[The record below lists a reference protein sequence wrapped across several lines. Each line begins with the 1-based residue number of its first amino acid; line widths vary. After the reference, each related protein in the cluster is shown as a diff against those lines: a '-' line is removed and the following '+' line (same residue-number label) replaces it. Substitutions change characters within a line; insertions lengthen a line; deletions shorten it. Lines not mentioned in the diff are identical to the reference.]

1 MEQLKKRSEIKND
14 LKWDLTRIFK
24 DESEYENKLKEIEYL
39 SKKLVKFKD
48 NINNVEELLESIDLY
63 ERLIEGITLADN
75 YSYLD
80 YSVDTTNEEAKLRLN
95 NFNIFF
101 NNINLKINFFE
112 NEVLKLSKNII
123 EETIEKTTKYKAYLK
138 RLLGKKEH
146 LLSEKEENIIAAL
159 SPSVSAPYRTY
170 EDSKLSDMTFDDF
183 EVNGK
188 KYANSFVLYENFHC
202 YDTNTEVRRKS
213 YESFSKGL
221 DKYKNTFASLYITHV
236 MTEKQIATLRGFDSV
251 IDYLLFEQKV
261 ERPLY
266 ERQIDLMMENLAP
279 HMRKYAGLI
288 QKFYDLDKMTFADLK
303 VPLDAEF
310 VPKITKEESVSY
322 IEDALSVMGEEY
334 LKVAMSAY
342 SDRWI
347 DFANNIG
354 KSTGG
359 FCSSPYKKGSFILL
373 SFTEQLNEV
382 YTLAH
387 EIGHGVHFY
396 FAQKNNSI
404 LEEEPSLY
412 FIESPSTI
420 NELLLSNSLLKKAE
434 DDRFKRFVY
443 AAQIGNTYYH
453 NCVTHLLEAAYQ
465 REVYRLVDNGEAL
478 TEKVLTNITKEVTEK
493 FWGEAVEI
501 DDYAGLTWMR
511 QPHYYMGLYSYT
523 YSAGLSVATE
533 VAKRINEDGKV
544 ASDKWL
550 DALSKGGSVDLIE
563 LCNVAGVDITKDE
576 FILNTIDYIGNIV
589 DKIEELM

>member
-1 MEQLKKRSEIKND
+1 MEQLKKRSQIKSD

-24 DESEYENKLKEIEYL
+24 DEGEYEDKLKEVESL
-39 SKKLVKFKD
+39 SEELIKFKN
-48 NINNVEELLESIDLY
+48 NINSVEELLKSIDLY
-63 ERLIEGITLADN
+63 EKLMEGITLGN
-75 YSYLD
+75 SYSYLD
-80 YSVDTTNEEAKLRLN
+80 YSVDTTDEKAKLRLN
-95 NFNIFF
+95 NFSIFF

-112 NEVLKLSKNII
+112 NEVLKLPKNII
-123 EETIEKTTKYKAYLK
+123 VEAMEKTTKYRAYLK
-138 RLLGKKEH
+138 RLLDKKKH
-146 LLSEKEENIIAAL
+146 LLSENEEKVIAAL
-159 SPSVSAPYRTY
+159 STSIEAPYKTY
-170 EDSKLSDMTFDDF
+170 EDSKLSDMTFEDF
-183 EVNGK
+183 EVDGK

-202 YDTNTEVRRKS
+202 YDTDTEVRRRS

-221 DKYKNTFASLYITHV
+221 EKYKNTFASLYITQV

-251 IDYLLFEQKV
+251 IDYLLFEQGV
-261 ERPLY
+261 ERSLY
-266 ERQIDLMMENLAP
+266 ERQIDLMMEKLAP
-279 HMRKYAGLI
+279 AMRKYAKLI
-288 QKFYDLDKMTFADLK
+288 QKFYSLDKMTFADLK
-303 VPLDAEF
+303 VPIDAEF

-322 IEDALSVMGEEY
+322 IKDALSVMGEEY
-334 LKVAMSAY
+334 LSVAMSAY

-359 FCSSPYKKGSFILL
+359 FCESPYKKGSFILL

-396 FAQKNNSI
+396 FSQKNNSI

-420 NELLLSNSLLKKAE
+420 NELLLSNSLLKKAK

-453 NCVTHLLEAAYQ
+453 NCVTHLLEASYQ
-465 REVYRLVDNGEAL
+465 REVYRLVDKNEAL
-478 TEKVLTNITKEVTEK
+478 TEKVLTNITKKVTEK
-493 FWGEAVEI
+493 FWGTAVEI

-533 VAKRINEDGKV
+533 VAKKINEEGKL
-544 ASDKWL
+544 ASDKWIE
-550 DALSKGGSVDLIE
+550 ALSKGGSVDLIE
-563 LCNVAGVDITKDE
+563 LCKIAGADITKDE
-576 FILNTIDYIGNIV
+576 FILNTIDYIENIV
-589 DKIEELM
+589 DKIEKLM

>member
-1 MEQLKKRSEIKND
+1 MEQLKKRSEISED

-24 DESEYENKLKEIEYL
+24 NESEYEKELEKINKLSKELI
-39 SKKLVKFKD
+39 SFKG
-48 NINNVEELLESIDLY
+48 NINSSSELLKALDIY
-63 ERLIEGITLADN
+63 EKINIGLSLTEN

-80 YSVDTTNEEAKLRLN
+80 YSTDTTNETAKLRYQKFDN
-95 NFNIFF
+95 FF
-101 NNINLKINFFE
+101 NDLIVNISFFE
-112 NEVLKLSKNII
+112 SDILNLSSEVIK
-123 EETIEKTTKYKAYLK
+123 ETIENTNKYKNYLN
-138 RLLGKKEH
+138 RILEKKPH
-146 LLSEKEENIIAAL
+146 MLSEKEENIIAAL
-159 SPSVSAPYRTY
+159 SPSIRAPYRTY
-170 EDSKLSDMTFDDF
+170 EDSKLSDMTFEDF
-183 EVNGK
+183 EIDGK

-221 DKYKNTFASLYITHV
+221 EKYKNTFASLYITHV
-236 MTEKQIATLRGFDSV
+236 MNEKQMANLRGFESV
-251 IDYLLFEQKV
+251 IDYLLFEQKSN
-261 ERPLY
+261 RDLY
-266 ERQIDLMMENLAP
+266 ENQIDLMTEKLAP

-288 QKFYDLDKMTFADLK
+288 KEFYNLDKITYADLK
-303 VPLDAEF
+303 LPIDAEF
-310 VPKITKEESVSY
+310 VPKITKEESVDY
-322 IEDALSVMGEEY
+322 IKDALSVMGEEY
-334 LKVAMSAY
+334 LDVAMSAY

-359 FCSSPYKKGSFILL
+359 FCSSPYKKGSYILL

-396 FAQKNNSI
+396 FAQKNNST

-420 NELLLSNSLLKKAE
+420 NELLLSDNLLAKAE

-465 REVYRLVDNGEAL
+465 REVYRLVDKNEPL
-478 TEKVLTNITKEVTEK
+478 TEKTLTSIMQNTIEK
-493 FWGEAVEI
+493 FWGDAVEI
-501 DDYAGLTWMR
+501 DKYAGLTWMR

-533 VAKRINEDGKV
+533 VARKIRLDGET
-544 ASDKWL
+544 ASNKWIE
-550 DALSKGGSVDLIE
+550 ALSKGGSLDVVE
-563 LCNVAGVDITKDE
+563 LCKVADVDITKKD
-576 FILNTIDYIGNIV
+576 FIINTINYIGEVV